1 MEVLVPS
8 LFVVIVGAG
17 RAAGSSNSS
26 SSAQSGRLLD
36 MLVNGKMNL
45 ANGGDRLCYFGH
57 VVCLGVDE
65 FVALLIFSCYESPGS

>member
-1 MEVLVPS
+1 MPS

-36 MLVNGKMNL
+36 MLVSGQVSP

-65 FVALLIFSCYESPGS
+65 FVTLLIFSCSESPES